1 MQRFLL
7 LFTTSK
13 GLLQV
18 FDYKGIKGIK
28 GIQIWAERGC
38 ARLSKLLRTD
48 EAWDLW
54 EEMNNVTK
62 VNYHIKR

>member
-1 MQRFLL
+1 NAALPSSF

-18 FDYKGIKGIK
+18 FDYKGIK